1 MNIIQALK
9 VWATA
14 SPKHRAI
21 AALVLMILFAIIFR
35 LFRHFE
41 SFLAS
46 PLWYWCFM
54 LGISLL
60 WSYVIY
66 VVNTFQHQGKEI
78 PHLVATPGFSVFSLL
93 VKLVATFIV
102 LVSIGLLLFF
112 HIENWGVEPNLQEQL
127 RAQLVGVAF
136 LLPIGAAYLF
146 CGWIFSN
153 PKHCGWSYFIL
164 FPALALYLWNTNYAW
179 HNPINPISAGY
190 EIFYSWVQALPF
202 LPLPILVIPLI
213 IWLFMAGFK
222 LRSLSKFV

>member
-41 SFLAS
+41 GFLAS
-46 PLWYWCFM
+46 PLGYWGFM
-54 LGISLL
+54 VGMSLL

-66 VVNTFQHQGKEI
+66 TTYTFQQRGEEV
-78 PHLVATPGFSVFSLL
+78 PHLAATPSFSIFSLIIKVTAAL
-93 VKLVATFIV
+93 VV
-102 LVSIGLLLFF
+102 LISIGLLLSFR
-112 HIENWGVEPNLQEQL
+112 IENWGGEPNLQEQI

-153 PKHCGWSYFIL
+153 PKYCSWSYFIL
-164 FPALALYLWNTNYAW
+164 FPALALYLWNANYAW
-179 HNPINPISAGY
+179 HNPVNQISARY

-202 LPLPILVIPLI
+202 LPIPILVIPLI
-213 IWLFMAGFK
+213 IWLVVAG
-222 LRSLSKFV
+222 LRLKSLSKLA